1 MQDDAFAMS
10 RKFTIDPEKPF
21 FIYDTAGDWQ
31 ATKFGSALFDTRGEY
46 IGFVR
51 GETYDVYTASGEWI
65 GALSHDGRIIRKRN
79 APRLPLVTDIPPKAP
94 KPTRLPARA
103 PLPPQT
109 GDLGFD
115 KIDVLEWDPE
125 VFKRLSDLTP
135 DKE

>member
-1 MQDDAFAMS
+1 MQRRFN
-10 RKFTIDPEKPF
+10 IDPNKPF

-31 ATKFGSALFDTRGEY
+31 ATKMGDALFDPRGDY

-51 GETYDVYTASGEWI
+51 GETYDVFTTSGEWI
-65 GALSHDGRIIRKRN
+65 GNLSHDGRIIRKRN
-79 APRLPLVTDIPPKAP
+79 AQRPPLLTQLPPKP
-94 KPTRLPARA
+94 QKPEKMPARA

-109 GDLGFD
+109 GDLGYD

>member
-1 MQDDAFAMS
+1 MTRRFI
-10 RKFTIDPEKPF
+10 IDPNKPF

-31 ATKFGSALFDTRGEY
+31 ATKIGSVLFDARGDY
-46 IGFVR
+46 IGFVQN
-51 GETYDVYTASGEWI
+51 EDYDVYTASGEWI

-79 APRLPLVTDIPPKAP
+79 APRQQLLTTVPPKPP
-94 KPTRLPARA
+94 KPEKLPARA